1 MYDGG
6 KPSVEEL
13 IETKRK
19 DLDKNIRLLNE
30 EGYTVT
36 LHYKKG
42 KYYLKKQLK
51 SEAGN
56 DNKQRTEI
64 RAGECKK

>member
-1 MYDGG
+1 M
-6 KPSVEEL
+6 

-30 EGYTVT
+30 EGYTAI

-51 SEAGN
+51 AGTEN
-56 DNKQRTEI
+56 DRINKEP
-64 RAGECKK
+64 K

>member
-1 MYDGG
+1 M
-6 KPSVEEL
+6 

-19 DLDKNIRLLNE
+19 DLDRNIRLLSE

-36 LHYKKG
+36 LHYKGG

-51 SEAGN
+51 AGTEN
-56 DNKQRTEI
+56 GKVNKEPI
-64 RAGECKK
+64 

>member
-1 MYDGG
+1 M
-6 KPSVEEL
+6 

-36 LHYKKG
+36 LHYKGG

-51 SEAGN
+51 TETEN
-56 DNKQRTEI
+56 DIINEEREMEK
-64 RAGECKK
+64 